1 MSINDATRFDWDRV
15 RDRKTGL
22 EAWMQAAHDED
33 SELWEEDATPQDWD
47 RLNYRLPSS
56 PYGSIQPNPPVADPV
71 NAPPHYNTGNIECI
85 DYLEDNLGEG
95 FQAYL
100 EGNVKKYLHRYRH
113 KGSEITDL
121 RKARWYLDKL
131 ISTVVKVDS

>member
-1 MSINDATRFDWDRV
+1 MSID
-15 RDRKTGL
+15 
-22 EAWMQAAHDED
+22 
-33 SELWEEDATPQDWD
+33 DATPRMWD
-47 RLNYRLPSS
+47 RSNNGIASK
-56 PYGSIQPNPPVADPV
+56 PYANPCNQPPEADNV
-71 NAPPHYNTGNIECI
+71 NHPAHYNNGKIECI

>member
-1 MSINDATRFDWDRV
+1 MSIDN
-15 RDRKTGL
+15 
-22 EAWMQAAHDED
+22 
-33 SELWEEDATPQDWD
+33 ATPAEWNELRDKLASVEV
-47 RLNYRLPSS
+47 R
-56 PYGSIQPNPPVADPV
+56 QPEADNV
-71 NAPPHYNTGNIECI
+71 NHPAHYNNGKIECI

-131 ISTVVKVDS
+131 ISTVVNVDS